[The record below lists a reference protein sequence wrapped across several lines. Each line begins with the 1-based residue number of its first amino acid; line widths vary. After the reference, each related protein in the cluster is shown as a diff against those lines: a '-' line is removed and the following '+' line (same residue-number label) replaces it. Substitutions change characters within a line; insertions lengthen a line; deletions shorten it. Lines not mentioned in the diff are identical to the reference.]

1 MQLLSASESYL
12 LGRRF
17 RRLLHWAGWAAG
29 LGLIGLGLWS
39 IALDYRSTRRL
50 AHDNSQQLTE
60 SLRHLSEQT
69 LEQASL
75 SLSSLGQELMPTR
88 GPHTPPDARALQAL
102 LEGAIRFDSV
112 SQLLFVRRDDELVAA
127 DRNQHLPPEALQPLR
142 QLPAPEVAGP
152 LQLLA
157 PIRLGDQDELLPVLM
172 RLSSGASGPEWL
184 LGALIPLAALRPPAP
199 PQDSDAQAPLN
210 LLEQAVYLPDGQVLM
225 RTGGF
230 MPGAGRMAPESALLA
245 RLAHEQP
252 AGEFMTSI
260 GQGLDL
266 SGTFRRSGRYPL
278 LVASLQAETQVLA
291 PWRQRSATKGVML
304 ALALLALGL
313 GTRALQRMLQ
323 VLATSETVYR
333 RLFEDVA
340 DGVLVLDPAGRVL
353 ALNPAAL
360 RLTGRQQGEEVV
372 GHALSEFFP
381 HPIDPATG
389 QPSALPRQRMQRA
402 LAGEHLRFE
411 YSFDAPQTQQRVD
424 CEMRLSA
431 FTLDGAP
438 QLLCLVRDLS
448 EERRFNRQQDYL
460 ANHDP
465 LTGLPNRHSLLR
477 QLDERIER
485 QPGHRFEL
493 VFVNLARFKEINE
506 AFGHR
511 AADMVLEIT
520 SRRLERQLLAH
531 GWSLARAG
539 GTDFVAV
546 PPAPHDAA
554 NDAARD
560 TSQDTAHDAAFNA
573 AFDPAMKSKPDPTPV
588 LPTEAVCELMV
599 RVSREPITL
608 GDTAVELHL
617 KLGSAAYP
625 ADAPDAGQLLRC
637 ADVAA
642 ARARTVVGSQ
652 VRYSRSFEHAP
663 GHDLKMRSELSAA
676 IRGGQ
681 LQLAWQPKLW
691 LESRELEGVEALLR
705 WHHPRLGWIPPSEFI
720 PLAESTELIYPLTRW
735 VISAALDQ
743 MARWQARD
751 QALKVAVNI
760 SANNLQDPDFTD
772 HIKTLLVQK
781 KVAAQWLEL
790 EVTESALAVNPDLV
804 LRRLQELRA
813 AGMALALDD
822 FGTGFSSLSYVSQFP
837 FTSIKIDRSFV
848 SALLR
853 SPRDRH
859 VAESTIALGRKLGLR
874 TVAEGVEDDATAAAL
889 MALDCDVGQGYLF
902 AKPLMAPAF
911 EHWRHAHQSKLLAA
925 RHQAAGQ
932 HR

>member
-1 MQLLSASESYL
+1 MQFLSASESYL

-17 RRLLHWAGWAAG
+17 RRLLRWAGLAVG
-29 LGLIGLGLWS
+29 LGLSGLGLWS
-39 IALDYRSTRRL
+39 ITQDYHSTQRL
-50 AHDNSQQLTE
+50 AHDSSQQLTE
-60 SLRHLSEQT
+60 SLRHLSELT
-69 LEQASL
+69 LEQTAL
-75 SLSSLGQELMPTR
+75 SLSSLGKELLPAD
-88 GPHTPPDARALQAL
+88 GAQHPLDAPALERL

-112 SQLLFVRRDDELVAA
+112 SQLLFARRGDLWVAV
-127 DRNQHLPPEALQPLR
+127 DRHGRVSAEALQRLR
-142 QLPAPEVAGP
+142 ELPAPEVAGP
-152 LQLLA
+152 LQLMP
-157 PIRLGDQDELLPVLM
+157 PIRLNEQAGELLPMLM
-172 RLSSGASGPEWL
+172 RLHGAGSGQEWL
-184 LGALIPLAALRPPAP
+184 LGALMPLAALHPPAP
-199 PQDSDAQAPLN
+199 PQDNETPAPLG
-210 LLEQAVYLPDGQVLM
+210 LLDQAVYLLDGQVLM
-225 RTGGF
+225 HTGE
-230 MPGAGRMAPESALLA
+230 PTLTDGRMAPESTLLA
-245 RLAHEQP
+245 RLASERP
-252 AGEFMTSI
+252 SGEFRTSTD
-260 GQGLDL
+260 QEREL
-266 SGTFRRSGRYPL
+266 SGTFRRSGRFPL
-278 LVASLQAETQVLA
+278 LVASLQADAQVLA
-291 PWRQRSATKGVML
+291 PWRQRSATKLVML

-323 VLATSETVYR
+323 ALARSESVYR

-340 DGVLVLDPAGRVL
+340 DGVMVLDPAGRVL
-353 ALNPAAL
+353 ALNAAAL
-360 RLTGRQQGEEVV
+360 RMTGRSQNEEVV
-372 GHALSEFFP
+372 GHALSDFFP
-381 HPIDPATG
+381 HHIDPATG
-389 QPSALPRQRMQRA
+389 QPSDLPRQRMQRA

-411 YSFDAPQTQQRVD
+411 YSFDAPLTQQRVD
-424 CEMRLSA
+424 CEMRLSS
-431 FTLDGAP
+431 FTLDGSP

-465 LTGLPNRHSLLR
+465 LTGLPNRHNLLR
-477 QLDERIER
+477 RLDERIER
-485 QPGHRFEL
+485 HPDHRFEL

-520 SRRLERQLLAH
+520 ARRLERQLLTQ

-546 PPAPHDAA
+546 PPPPEAA
-554 NDAARD
+554 
-560 TSQDTAHDAAFNA
+560 TTA
-573 AFDPAMKSKPDPTPV
+573 
-588 LPTEAVCELMV
+588 LPTETVCELMV
-599 RVSREPITL
+599 QASREPITL
-608 GDTAVELHL
+608 GDTSVELHL
-617 KLGSAAYP
+617 KLGSAEYP
-625 ADAPDAGQLLRC
+625 GDAPDAGQLLRC

-652 VRYSRSFEHAP
+652 VRYSRSFEQAP

-676 IRGGQ
+676 IKSGQ

-743 MARWQARD
+743 MALWQA
-751 QALKVAVNI
+751 QGQPLKAAVNI

-772 HIKTLLVQK
+772 HIKGLLAQK
-781 KVAAQWLEL
+781 NVPAQWLEL

-813 AGMALALDD
+813 AGLALALDD

-874 TVAEGVEDDATAAAL
+874 TVAEGVEDDSTAAAL

-902 AKPLMAPAF
+902 AKPLMGQAF
-911 EHWRHAHQSKLLAA
+911 EQWRLTHQSKLLAA
-925 RHQAAGQ
+925 RRQAAGQ

>member
-17 RRLLHWAGWAAG
+17 RRLLHWAGLAMG
-29 LGLIGLGLWS
+29 LSLVGLGLWS
-39 IALDYRSTRRL
+39 VTLDYRSTRRL
-50 AHDNSQQLTE
+50 AQDNSQQLTE
-60 SLRHLSEQT
+60 NLRHLSEQT
-69 LEQASL
+69 LEQSAL
-75 SLSSLGQELMPTR
+75 SLSSLGSELVPAKGTR
-88 GPHTPPDARALQAL
+88 PPPEARTLHTL

-112 SQLLFVRRDDELVAA
+112 SQLLFVRRGDQLLAV
-127 DRNQHLPPEALQPLR
+127 DRHQRLAPEALQRLR
-142 QLPAPEVAGP
+142 QLPPPEVAGL

-157 PIRLGDQDELLPVLM
+157 PIRLDGQQGELLPMLM
-172 RLSSGASGPEWL
+172 RLSSAESDQEWL

-199 PQDSDAQAPLN
+199 QQDSETPAPLSR
-210 LLEQAVYLPDGQVLM
+210 LEQAIYLPDGQVLM
-225 RTGGF
+225 HTGEPT
-230 MPGAGRMAPESALLA
+230 PGTGRMAPESALLA
-245 RLAHEQP
+245 RLAREQP
-252 AGEFMTSI
+252 RGEFKTSL
-260 GQGLDL
+260 GQGRDL

-278 LVASLQAETQVLA
+278 LVASLQAEAQVLA

-313 GTRALQRMLQ
+313 GTRTLQRMLQ
-323 VLATSETVYR
+323 VLANSESVYR

-340 DGVLVLDPAGRVL
+340 DGVLVLDTTGRVL
-353 ALNPAAL
+353 ALNAAAL
-360 RLTGRQQGEEVV
+360 RLTGRNQSEEVV

-381 HPIDPATG
+381 HPIDPGTG

-411 YSFDAPQTQQRVD
+411 YSFDAPRTQQRVD
-424 CEMRLSA
+424 CEMRLSS
-431 FTLDGAP
+431 FTLEGAP

-477 QLDERIER
+477 RLDERIER

-520 SRRLERQLLAH
+520 ARRLERQLLAH

-546 PPAPHDAA
+546 PPAP
-554 NDAARD
+554 NE
-560 TSQDTAHDAAFNA
+560 TA
-573 AFDPAMKSKPDPTPV
+573 PGLS
-588 LPTEAVCELMV
+588 TEAVCELMV

-617 KLGSAAYP
+617 KLGSAEYP

-676 IRGGQ
+676 LRGGQ

-743 MARWQARD
+743 MARWQA
-751 QALKVAVNI
+751 QGQPLKAAVNI

-772 HIKTLLVQK
+772 HIKGLLAQK
-781 KVAAQWLEL
+781 NVPAQWLEL

-813 AGMALALDD
+813 AGMPLALDD

-874 TVAEGVEDDATAAAL
+874 TVAEGVEDEATAAAL
-889 MALDCDVGQGYLF
+889 MALDCDVVQGYLF

-911 EHWRHAHQSKLLAA
+911 EHWRHAHQGKLQAA
-925 RHQAAGQ
+925 RQQAAGQ

>member
-1 MQLLSASESYL
+1 VQLLSASESYL

-17 RRLLHWAGWAAG
+17 RRLLRWAGLAVG

-39 IALDYRSTRRL
+39 ISLDYRSTRRL
-50 AHDNSQQLTE
+50 AHENSLQLTE
-60 SLRHLSEQT
+60 SLRQLSEQT
-69 LEQASL
+69 LEQTAL
-75 SLSSLGQELMPTR
+75 SLSSLGIELVPAS
-88 GPHTPPDARALQAL
+88 GGHTVPDARALQAL

-112 SQLLFVRRDDELVAA
+112 SQLLFVRRGDQLVAA
-127 DRNQHLPPEALQPLR
+127 DRHQRLAPEALQHLR
-142 QLPAPEVAGP
+142 QLPVPEVAGP
-152 LQLLA
+152 LQLLS
-157 PIRLGDQDELLPVLM
+157 PIRLNEQQGELLPMLM
-172 RLSSGASGPEWL
+172 RLSSPESGQEWL
-184 LGALIPLAALRPPAP
+184 LGALIPLAALHPPAP
-199 PQDSDAQAPLN
+199 PQDSEGQAPLS
-210 LLEQAVYLPDGQVLM
+210 LLDQAVYLLDGQVLM
-225 RTGGF
+225 HTGEPT
-230 MPGAGRMAPESALLA
+230 PGTGHMAPESELLA
-245 RLAHEQP
+245 RLAREQP
-252 AGEFMTSI
+252 SGEFKTSI
-260 GQGLDL
+260 GQARDV

-278 LVASLQAETQVLA
+278 LVASLQAESQVLA
-291 PWRQRSATKGVML
+291 PWHQRSATKLVML

-313 GTRALQRMLQ
+313 STRTLQRMLQ
-323 VLATSETVYR
+323 VLATSESVYR

-353 ALNPAAL
+353 ALNAAAL
-360 RLTGRQQGEEVV
+360 RLTGRSQGEEVV

-381 HPIDPATG
+381 NPIDPATG
-389 QPSALPRQRMQRA
+389 QPSTLPRQRMQRA

-411 YSFDAPQTQQRVD
+411 YSFDAPLTQQRVD
-424 CEMRLSA
+424 CEMRLSS

-511 AADMVLEIT
+511 TADMVLEIT
-520 SRRLERQLLAH
+520 ARRLERQLLAH

-546 PPAPHDAA
+546 PPLPE
-554 NDAARD
+554 
-560 TSQDTAHDAAFNA
+560 
-573 AFDPAMKSKPDPTPV
+573 DPALS
-588 LPTEAVCELMV
+588 LSTETVCELMV
-599 RVSREPITL
+599 QVSREPITL

-617 KLGSAAYP
+617 KLGSAEYP

-676 IRGGQ
+676 LRCGQ

-743 MARWQARD
+743 MARWQALG
-751 QALKVAVNI
+751 QPLKVAVNI

-772 HIKTLLVQK
+772 HIKGLLAQK
-781 KVAAQWLEL
+781 NVPAQWLEL

-874 TVAEGVEDDATAAAL
+874 TVAEGVEDDCTAAAL

-902 AKPLMAPAF
+902 AKPLMGQAF
-911 EHWRHAHQSKLLAA
+911 EHWRHAHQRKLQAA
-925 RHQAAGQ
+925 RQQAAGQ

>member
-17 RRLLHWAGWAAG
+17 RRLLHWAGLAVG

-39 IALDYRSTRRL
+39 ITLDYRGTRRL

-60 SLRHLSEQT
+60 SLRQLSEQT
-69 LEQASL
+69 LEQTAL
-75 SLSSLGQELMPTR
+75 SLSSLGQELIPTHS
-88 GPHTPPDARALQAL
+88 PHTPPDARALKAL
-102 LEGAIRFDSV
+102 LEGALRFDSV
-112 SQLLFVRRDDELVAA
+112 SQLLFVRRGDQLVAA
-127 DRNQHLPPEALQPLR
+127 DRHQHLPPEMLLPLR
-142 QLPAPEVAGP
+142 LLPPPEVAGP
-152 LQLLA
+152 LHLLA

-172 RLSSGASGPEWL
+172 RLSSSASGPEWL
-184 LGALIPLAALRPPAP
+184 LGALIPLAALRPPMP
-199 PQDSDAQAPLN
+199 PQDSDAPTPLS

-230 MPGAGRMAPESALLA
+230 MPDAGRMAPESALLA
-245 RLAHEQP
+245 RLAREQA
-252 AGEFMTSI
+252 AGEFKTSI
-260 GQGLDL
+260 GRGQDL

-323 VLATSETVYR
+323 VLATSESVYR

-360 RLTGRQQGEEVV
+360 RLTGCQQGQEVV
-372 GHALSEFFP
+372 GQALSAFFP

-402 LAGEHLRFE
+402 LAGEQLRFE
-411 YSFDAPQTQQRVD
+411 YSFEAPQTQRRVD

-431 FTLDGAP
+431 FTLDGEP

-520 SRRLERQLLAH
+520 ARRLERQLLAH

-546 PPAPHDAA
+546 PPAPHDAP
-554 NDAARD
+554 
-560 TSQDTAHDAAFNA
+560 HDAAFDA
-573 AFDPAMKSKPDPTPV
+573 AFKPAMDPRPAPAPV

-608 GDTAVELHL
+608 GDTSVELHL

-735 VISAALDQ
+735 VISAALEQ
-743 MARWQARD
+743 MAQWQAQD
-751 QALKVAVNI
+751 QTLKVAVNI

-874 TVAEGVEDDATAAAL
+874 TVAEGVEDEATAAAL
-889 MALDCDVGQGYLF
+889 MALDCDVVQGYLF

-911 EHWRHAHQSKLLAA
+911 EHWRHAHQSKLQAA

>member
-17 RRLLHWAGWAAG
+17 RRLLRWAGLAVG

-39 IALDYRSTRRL
+39 ITQDYHSSRRL
-50 AHDNSQQLTE
+50 AHDNSQQLTDN
-60 SLRHLSEQT
+60 LRQLSEMT
-69 LEQASL
+69 LEQTAL
-75 SLSSLGQELMPTR
+75 SLSSLGSELVPAS
-88 GPHTPPDARALQAL
+88 GAHTEPDARALQTL

-112 SQLLFVRRDDELVAA
+112 SQLLFVRRGEQLVAA
-127 DRNQHLPPEALQPLR
+127 DRHQSLSPEALQRLR
-142 QLPAPEVAGP
+142 QLPPPEVAGP
-152 LQLLA
+152 LQLLS
-157 PIRLGDQDELLPVLM
+157 PIRLNDQQGELLPMLM
-172 RLSSGASGPEWL
+172 RLSGPESGQEWL
-184 LGALIPLAALRPPAP
+184 LGALIPLAALHPPAP
-199 PQDSDAQAPLN
+199 PQDNDAQAPLSR
-210 LLEQAVYLPDGQVLM
+210 LEQAVYLLDGQVLM
-225 RTGGF
+225 HTGEPT
-230 MPGAGRMAPESALLA
+230 PGTGRLAPESELLA
-245 RLAHEQP
+245 RLASEQP
-252 AGEFMTSI
+252 SGEFKTSS
-260 GQGLDL
+260 GYETELW
-266 SGTFRRSGRYPL
+266 GTFRRSGRYPL
-278 LVASLQAETQVLA
+278 LVASLQAEAQMLA

-313 GTRALQRMLQ
+313 GTRTLQHMLQ
-323 VLATSETVYR
+323 VLATSESVYR

-340 DGVLVLDPAGRVL
+340 DGVLVLDPTGRVL

-360 RLTGRQQGEEVV
+360 RLTGRNQGEEVV

-389 QPSALPRQRMQRA
+389 QLSALPRQRMQRA
-402 LAGEHLRFE
+402 LAGEQLRFE
-411 YSFDAPQTQQRVD
+411 YSFDAPLTQQRVD
-424 CEMRLSA
+424 CEMRLSS

-520 SRRLERQLLAH
+520 ARRLERQLLTH

-546 PPAPHDAA
+546 PPPPGGPAPGLSTKD
-554 NDAARD
+554 
-560 TSQDTAHDAAFNA
+560 
-573 AFDPAMKSKPDPTPV
+573 
-588 LPTEAVCELMV
+588 VCELMV
-599 RVSREPITL
+599 QASREPITL

-617 KLGSAAYP
+617 KLGSAEYP

-676 IRGGQ
+676 LRGGQ

-743 MARWQARD
+743 MARWQTLG
-751 QALKVAVNI
+751 QPLKVAVNI

-772 HIKTLLVQK
+772 HIKGLLAQK
-781 KVAAQWLEL
+781 NVPAQWLEL

-813 AGMALALDD
+813 AGMPLALDD

-874 TVAEGVEDDATAAAL
+874 TVAEGVEDDSTAAAL

-902 AKPLMAPAF
+902 AKPLMGQAF
-911 EHWRHAHQSKLLAA
+911 EHWRHTHQSKLLAA
-925 RHQAAGQ
+925 RRHAAGQ

>member
-17 RRLLHWAGWAAG
+17 RRLLHWTGLAAG

-39 IALDYRSTRRL
+39 IALDYHSTRRL

-69 LEQASL
+69 LEQAAL
-75 SLSSLGQELMPTR
+75 SLSSLGQELMPTN
-88 GPHTPPDARALQAL
+88 GPHDPPDARALKRL

-112 SQLLFVRRDDELVAA
+112 SQLLFVRRGDQLVAA
-127 DRNQHLPPEALQPLR
+127 DRHQHLPPEVLQPLL
-142 QLPAPEVAGP
+142 QLPPPEVAGP
-152 LQLLA
+152 LHLLA

-172 RLSSGASGPEWL
+172 RLSGSASGPDWL

-199 PQDSDAQAPLN
+199 PQDSDAPAPLS

-230 MPGAGRMAPESALLA
+230 MPDVGRMAPESALLA
-245 RLAHEQP
+245 RLAREQA
-252 AGEFMTSI
+252 AGAFKTSG

-323 VLATSETVYR
+323 VLASSESVYR

-360 RLTGRQQGEEVV
+360 RLTGCKQGQEVV

-389 QPSALPRQRMQRA
+389 QPSALPHQRMQRA

-411 YSFDAPQTQQRVD
+411 YSYDAAQTLQRVD

-520 SRRLERQLLAH
+520 ARRLERQLLAH
-531 GWSLARAG
+531 GWRLARAG

-546 PPAPHDAA
+546 PPAPHDVAI
-554 NDAARD
+554 DAASKPP
-560 TSQDTAHDAAFNA
+560 TS
-573 AFDPAMKSKPDPTPV
+573 PKPDPKPP

-608 GDTAVELHL
+608 GDTSVELHL

-652 VRYSRSFEHAP
+652 VRYSRSFEQAP

-720 PLAESTELIYPLTRW
+720 ALAESTELIYPLTRW
-735 VISAALDQ
+735 VISAALEQ
-743 MARWQARD
+743 MAQWQARD

-874 TVAEGVEDDATAAAL
+874 TVAEGVEDEATAAAL
-889 MALDCDVGQGYLF
+889 MALDCDVVQGYLF

-911 EHWRHAHQSKLLAA
+911 EHWRHAHQRKLLAA